1 MAAKINFGPD
11 EEFIKNYQELKS
23 SQKTFQIFQNGRL
36 CHRTQPPEHYLR
48 SFVYIYIRVFVNRLL
63 YKVRIETPLALKC
76 FNLVHLLVGNLD
88 GGFYIKTV
96 SQSGFKGTA
105 AGKNLI
111 FQI

>member
-1 MAAKINFGPD
+1 MGLRQFINRDIDFQYSKTGGCVIVHSRLNIIYALLYI
-11 EEFIKNYQELKS
+11 FIYV
-23 SQKTFQIFQNGRL
+23 F
-36 CHRTQPPEHYLR
+36 
-48 SFVYIYIRVFVNRLL
+48 FVNRLL